1 MSHGGKNRREWCVS
15 QLGIGWSLQ
24 HRHTSSSSSIP
35 APHKPARRT
44 SLETA
49 LSLVHGK
56 GPLWLLCAQGAIPP
70 SLLRALLGP
79 KANIQINYRAPSGI
93 P

>member
-1 MSHGGKNRREWCVS
+1 MERTEGNGVFHNWASDGPYSTVAPPPPPP
-15 QLGIGWSLQ
+15 SL
-24 HRHTSSSSSIP
+24 P
-35 APHKPARRT
+35 LNKPARRT